1 VKGEE
6 MRYQVGE
13 TGRTVIAKFED
24 GDNILQGLSEIIKKE
39 NIRAGVFYL
48 VGGMKSGRFVVG
60 PEKEEL
66 PPVPIWRELNESH
79 EVVGVGTIFWQG
91 NEPKLHFHGAYAK
104 RDSVKAGCLR
114 EKAETFLV
122 LEAIII
128 EIKGVN
134 AVRELDPVSG
144 MVLLKV

>member
-1 VKGEE
+1 

-13 TGRTVIAKFED
+13 TGRIVIAKFED

-134 AVRELDPVSG
+134 AVRELDSVSG